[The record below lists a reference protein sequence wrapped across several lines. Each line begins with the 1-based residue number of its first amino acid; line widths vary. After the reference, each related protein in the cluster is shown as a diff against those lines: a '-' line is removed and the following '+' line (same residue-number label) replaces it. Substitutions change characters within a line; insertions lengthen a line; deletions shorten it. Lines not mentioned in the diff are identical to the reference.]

1 MEGLIYKNNNNVA
14 YYIGYIK
21 HWLPDERG
29 TFYNKEWKVI
39 YTGGFEYGKKTG
51 YGIEYNDNE
60 TYYGNFTADLRN
72 GQGVIVSDDV
82 LFEGAFINGKKHG
95 QGYIINKNDKTITPV
110 KFNQGN
116 IESED
121 AIIKCSIVSKS
132 KRKTQ
137 KSNLPPQY
145 QKYITLFHN
154 LPYDESDE
162 IYLDIIY
169 REEQG
174 ATYIG
179 EVNSALMKHGRGVLI
194 DHFYQTYYVGYFR
207 YDMKEGNGAIYT
219 TYGDATLYEG
229 NFHLGKPL
237 GKGTYYFYEP
247 RLYQIEGDFNE
258 IGEGEGK
265 EIYIDTYWKGKF
277 YAWLKDGEGE
287 EVDLNGEILRKKSYV
302 LNQEE

>member
-1 MEGLIYKNNNNVA
+1 MEGYL
-14 YYIGYIK
+14 
-21 HWLPDERG
+21 H
-29 TFYNKEWKVI
+29 
-39 YTGGFEYGKKTG
+39 EYGKKTG
-51 YGIEYNDNE
+51 YGIEYNDSE

-169 REEQG
+169 SR
-174 ATYIG
+174 
-179 EVNSALMKHGRGVLI
+179 SKALP
-194 DHFYQTYYVGYFR
+194 TS
-207 YDMKEGNGAIYT
+207 
-219 TYGDATLYEG
+219 
-229 NFHLGKPL
+229 GKSTPL
-237 GKGTYYFYEP
+237 
-247 RLYQIEGDFNE
+247 
-258 IGEGEGK
+258 
-265 EIYIDTYWKGKF
+265 
-277 YAWLKDGEGE
+277 
-287 EVDLNGEILRKKSYV
+287 
-302 LNQEE
+302 